1 MIEKDTK
8 NFERVIGLDCHPDTF
23 TAAVVR
29 GQTPAEALTGQVFN
43 KVPLAQLQSWAKK
56 HTTAKDRLV
65 LEASGNSFHVVRTLA
80 SIERQGLV
88 LESCHLG
95 KLKEAH
101 ANNDKISAVRIA
113 KAYLA
118 GTAKTVWV
126 PDLKTQE
133 RRDWFHAHEKATK
146 RTTQMQNR
154 IRSYL
159 SDNGVRLK
167 KGTRLAQPNP
177 AVERLLRQAKPWSVH
192 QWQIIQGMLMELRH
206 AEEQRRF
213 WRSAIAQEVLGDPAL
228 LQIVRLCGVRDL
240 IAFALGAII
249 GDINR
254 FARPGSLVKYIG
266 LDPAFDD
273 SGQGQWH
280 GGIGGHGRKDLRCL
294 LIQSAQAI
302 LRSKDPLAQW
312 GKRLAAR
319 KSSIKLAVAAV
330 ARRLAVAVWYL
341 MRGLW
346 SQLQEIDQRL
356 EIKVSRIISHMG
368 TEALK
373 KAGKTRQALRD
384 ETYQSLKA
392 DRIYVLDPNKKF
404 TPRSKANSV
413 AAEYGL

>member
-206 AEEQRRF
+206 ADEQRRF

-346 SQLQEIDQRL
+346 SELQEIDQRL

>member
-1 MIEKDTK
+1 M
-8 NFERVIGLDCHPDTF
+8 
-23 TAAVVR
+23 
-29 GQTPAEALTGQVFN
+29 
-43 KVPLAQLQSWAKK
+43 
-56 HTTAKDRLV
+56 
-65 LEASGNSFHVVRTLA
+65 
-80 SIERQGLV
+80 
-88 LESCHLG
+88 
-95 KLKEAH
+95 
-101 ANNDKISAVRIA
+101 
-113 KAYLA
+113 
-118 GTAKTVWV
+118 
-126 PDLKTQE
+126 
-133 RRDWFHAHEKATK
+133 
-146 RTTQMQNR
+146 
-154 IRSYL
+154 
-159 SDNGVRLK
+159 
-167 KGTRLAQPNP
+167 
-177 AVERLLRQAKPWSVH
+177 
-192 QWQIIQGMLMELRH
+192 
-206 AEEQRRF
+206 
-213 WRSAIAQEVLGDPAL
+213 
-228 LQIVRLCGVRDL
+228 
-240 IAFALGAII
+240 
-249 GDINR
+249 
-254 FARPGSLVKYIG
+254 
-266 LDPAFDD
+266 D

-392 DRIYVLDPNKKF
+392 DRIYVLDPNKQF
-404 TPRSKANSV
+404 TSRSKANSV